1 MKIRNGFI
9 SNSSSSSF
17 VLNKNLL
24 SGLQIKLIMDYK
36 NVCENYGIKM
46 LDEWEIQ
53 EKKDKIFFSTYMDN
67 DYMKDFLKQLDIPFR
82 AIEDTE

>member
-24 SGLQIKLIMDYK
+24 SDLQIRLIVDYK
-36 NVCENYGIKM
+36 NVCENYGIEM
-46 LDEWEIQ
+46 FDYWEIQ
-53 EKKDKIFFSTYMDN
+53 EKEDEIFFSTSMDN
-67 DYMKDFLKQLDIPFR
+67 DCMRVFLQQLNIPFR
-82 AIEDTE
+82 AIIK